1 MNEAKKD
8 CVAVVEQRREEYG
21 MTIKALARKS
31 GIEEAVL
38 YNILSRRRRMQAS
51 EMIALSAVLGLTL
64 DDYREAGESA

>member
-38 YNILSRRRRMQAS
+38 
-51 EMIALSAVLGLTL
+51 
-64 DDYREAGESA
+64 